1 MSLSRTMKY
10 IEDNKDEYLTRLLE
24 GEKSMG
30 LTPERLREITE
41 AYYSDDD
48 SFKEG
53 MIVELINGV
62 NVLREGFEWIKYG
75 ENDFYNQVSETEL
88 GEIRRLDTRLKPWA
102 NQIQVIFA
110 TVNES
115 LNPKY

>member
-1 MSLSRTMKY
+1 MRGLMRV
-10 IEDNKDEYLTRLLE
+10 
-24 GEKSMG
+24 G

-41 AYYSDDD
+41 AYYSDED